1 LSDLFHFYT
10 SKLAE
15 IDTAE
20 RTSLADNLSQAGSS
34 SLNSIDDCFKD
45 AQIRTHYDAARKRLK
60 EETVQSILR
69 LKVKSPAR
77 STNARACAQNNN
89 SSAAGNGSKTPNQKS
104 PKKPKKGRKPQ
115 SDRKALDTESILN
128 QWFEEH
134 SERPY
139 PNKKQKE
146 DLAKRCNITV
156 KQVITWF
163 NNKRYR
169 SNCTKTKKG
178 KGKK

>member
-1 LSDLFHFYT
+1 M
-10 SKLAE
+10 
-15 IDTAE
+15 
-20 RTSLADNLSQAGSS
+20 G
-34 SLNSIDDCFKD
+34 
-45 AQIRTHYDAARKRLK
+45 HYDAARKRLK
-60 EETVQSILR
+60 EETVQCILR

-77 STNARACAQNNN
+77 STNARACAQNNPQNNN
-89 SSAAGNGSKTPNQKS
+89 SSATGNGNKSPNQKS
-104 PKKPKKGRKPQ
+104 PQKQAKRRKPQ
-115 SDRKALDTESILN
+115 SDRKALDTESILD

-134 SERPY
+134 TERPY

-156 KQVITWF
+156 KQITTWF

-178 KGKK
+178 KGKGKK